1 MYILTIFIIL
11 LLQSMDEI
19 KSLIENDISKLK
31 EMVQEKSEEQERLLQ
46 RILSSV
52 EKTNNSSLVQ
62 GNTLKSMKLK
72 KPEMDDLGDSYN
84 STDDNTFPLLPQ

>member
-31 EMVQEKSEEQERLLQ
+31 EMMQEKSEEQERLLQ

-52 EKTNNSSLVQ
+52 EKTNSSSLVQ

-84 STDDNTFPLLPQ
+84 STDDNAFPLLPQ

>member
-31 EMVQEKSEEQERLLQ
+31 EMMQEKSEEQERLLQ

-52 EKTNNSSLVQ
+52 EKTNSLSLVQ

>member
-1 MYILTIFIIL
+1 
-11 LLQSMDEI
+11 MDEI
-19 KSLIENDISKLK
+19 KSIENDISKLK

-46 RILSSV
+46 GVLSFV
-52 EKTNNSSLVQ
+52 EKTYSSSLVQ

-84 STDDNTFPLLPQ
+84 STDDNVFPLLPQ

>member
-31 EMVQEKSEEQERLLQ
+31 EMVQEKLEEQERLLQ

-52 EKTNNSSLVQ
+52 EKTNSSSLVQ

>member
-1 MYILTIFIIL
+1 MYILAIFIIL

-19 KSLIENDISKLK
+19 KNLIENDISKLK

-52 EKTNNSSLVQ
+52 EKTNSSSLVQ

-72 KPEMDDLGDSYN
+72 KPEMDDLGDSYI

>member
-11 LLQSMDEI
+11 LLQSVDEI

-46 RILSSV
+46 KILSSV

>member
-11 LLQSMDEI
+11 LLQSVDEI

>member
-31 EMVQEKSEEQERLLQ
+31 EMVQEKLEEQERLLQ

-52 EKTNNSSLVQ
+52 EKTNSSSLVQ

-84 STDDNTFPLLPQ
+84 STDDNAFPLLPQ

>member
-1 MYILTIFIIL
+1 MYILAIFIIL

-19 KSLIENDISKLK
+19 KNLIENDISKLK

-52 EKTNNSSLVQ
+52 EKTNSLSLVQ

-84 STDDNTFPLLPQ
+84 STDDNVFPLLPQ